1 MVLGVDH
8 YCFWVGSPV
17 GLRNRKC
24 SPLPPPLLRVDR
36 AHVVAHSPQRAS
48 GQSLWTDRRPL
59 TSRGCRLWATGTSSS
74 SSATRPSSACTVRAT
89 PSRARPSAAP
99 SASFLARPFGSVTPR
114 RGKPLL
120 TPRTKAA
127 ADEAGG
133 GERPRGARPT
143 SPLALVHGSTLPL
156 ALLQARSP
164 SAMRSST
171 GCPRAATPPQM
182 RKTDPAA
189 PPTHTLQ
196 SAHAR
201 ITAVAPSSIA
211 TPLAT

>member
-1 MVLGVDH
+1 MDRQAPAHKPRLSVVGDRYFILFLGYSALLCLYGPRH
-8 YCFWVGSPV
+8 ALASPPF
-17 GLRNRKC
+17 C
-24 SPLPPPLLRVDR
+24 
-36 AHVVAHSPQRAS
+36 
-48 GQSLWTDRRPL
+48 
-59 TSRGCRLWATGTSSS
+59 C
-74 SSATRPSSACTVRAT
+74 
-89 PSRARPSAAP
+89 P

-201 ITAVAPSSIA
+201 TTAVAPSSIA